1 MHQEFFEFTH
11 TLTPW
16 LRTNHKPITYGVEEG
31 IWRRIVL
38 LKFGVQIPEDKKD
51 SALEDKL
58 FAEREGILMWMVEGA
73 RLFLKEGICM
83 RSSMRNDLLAYGGD
97 SDLLC
102 EFLSDT
108 TWASNTVADKIE
120 QKLFYTS
127 YRMWSAVFVFKWFET
142 AGLIS

>member
-11 TLTPW
+11 TFTPW

-83 RSSMRNDLLAYGGD
+83 SPSMRNDLLAYRGD
-97 SDLLC
+97 SDLLG

-120 QKLFYTS
+120 
-127 YRMWSAVFVFKWFET
+127 
-142 AGLIS
+142 